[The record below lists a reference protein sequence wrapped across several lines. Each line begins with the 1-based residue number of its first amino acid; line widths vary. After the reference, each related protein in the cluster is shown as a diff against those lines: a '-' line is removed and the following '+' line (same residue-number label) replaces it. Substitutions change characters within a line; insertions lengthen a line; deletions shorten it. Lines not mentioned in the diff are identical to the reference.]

1 MRLLVTM
8 ITSLVLA
15 SGVAQTRQTDYTNCS
30 MGFVGSAGEVLVPFE
45 YDYLPLEYDTLMPA
59 RKGEKMGLIR
69 GDGKVLIPFE
79 YTQIKRL
86 GSSWMLVTKER
97 GIRPKWGL
105 LDAKGQQLLPPEYE
119 EIGLVDT
126 SWIWGRKS
134 DRTVQLLDKSGQ
146 VLFTAPRSDGPTQLQ
161 PGVDQQSVFIRR
173 QQSTVPSSFVDL
185 QGQPLNPPGL
195 EGAIWSNGKY
205 LIVKRERK
213 YGLVDA
219 SGKILLPAEYFSME
233 PLPNGYFSVEDA
245 RWQKG
250 VVNAE
255 GQFLMKEKQSIV
267 CLGDRSSDYYSPT
280 VPNPGL
286 GVFDPQGKRWHEG
299 CQALPLI
306 NPTWDYLPECQYQ
319 RYSWLWNHK
328 KEQYGLMRADGK
340 LILPVRYL
348 KIDYASERHP
358 ILAYQ
363 REANN
368 SWSAMAY
375 NLEGNALLKT
385 SFFRLD
391 FTESP
396 CLLFGQKTADGRWGF
411 ISIGQPES
419 AEFLYDSMKVE
430 KDRGIMAYKGA
441 DQIRFSL
448 AGEEV
453 KPKVTSIQGTT
464 SPGADPS
471 FPGGNQ
477 ALMNYIS
484 KQLKYPEEARKQGIE
499 GIVVLQFT
507 VEEDGQLTEISLRKD
522 IGGGCGE
529 EAIRLLKN
537 MPSWVPAAA
546 QGKPVRRTKMTL
558 PVKFKLN

>member
-1 MRLLVTM
+1 MRLIIIIVTCLGLVNG
-8 ITSLVLA
+8 L
-15 SGVAQTRQTDYTNCS
+15 AQTRKMDYTNCS
-30 MGFVGSAGEVLVPFE
+30 MGFVNSAGEVLVPFE
-45 YDYLPLEYDTLMPA
+45 YDYLPQQYDILLLA
-59 RKGEKMGLIR
+59 RKGKKLGLIR
-69 GDGKVLIPFE
+69 GDGSVFLPFE
-79 YTQIKRL
+79 YTQIQRL
-86 GSSWMLVTKER
+86 GSWILVTNER

-134 DRTVQLLDKSGQ
+134 DRTVQLLDKNGQ
-146 VLFTAPRSDGPTQLQ
+146 VLFTGPRSDGPTQLQ
-161 PGVDQQSVFIRR
+161 PGFDRQSVFIRR
-173 QQSTVPSSFVDL
+173 QQSTVPPSWVDL

-195 EGAIWSNGKY
+195 EEAIWSNGKQV
-205 LIVKRERK
+205 IVKRERK
-213 YGLVDA
+213 YGLVDLT
-219 SGKILLPAEYFSME
+219 GKVLLPVEYFSMQ
-233 PLPNGYFSVEDA
+233 PLPNGHFSVEDA

-267 CLGDRSSDYYSPT
+267 CLGDQPGDYYSPT

-286 GVFDPQGKRWHEG
+286 GVFDPRGKRWHEG

-328 KEQYGLMRADGK
+328 NEQHGLMRADGK

-368 SWSAMAY
+368 GWSAMAY
-375 NLEGNALLKT
+375 DLEGNSLWK
-385 SFFRLD
+385 SPFFRLD

-396 CLLFGQKTADGRWGF
+396 CLLFGQKTADGPWGF
-411 ISIGQPES
+411 IPMDQPES
-419 AEFLYDSMKVE
+419 AELLYDSMKVE
-430 KDRGIMAYKGA
+430 KNRGILAYKGA
-441 DQIRFSL
+441 EQFRFSL
-448 AGEEV
+448 AGEPV
-453 KPKVTSIQGTT
+453 KQTAAPS
-464 SPGADPS
+464 SAEPS
-471 FPGGNQ
+471 FPGGDR
-477 ALMNYIS
+477 ALMNYIA
-484 KQLKYPEEARKQGIE
+484 KHLKYPEEARKQGIE

-507 VEEDGQLTEISLRKD
+507 VEEDGRLTEISLRKD
-522 IGGGCGE
+522 LGGGCGE

-537 MPSWVPAAA
+537 MPPWVPAAA